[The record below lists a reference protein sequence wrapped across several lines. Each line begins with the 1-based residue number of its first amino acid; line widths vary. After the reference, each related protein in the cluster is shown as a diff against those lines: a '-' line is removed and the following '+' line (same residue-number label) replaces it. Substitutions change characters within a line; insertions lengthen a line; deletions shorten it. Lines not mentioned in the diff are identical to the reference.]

1 MKRYGIGQGALL
13 LDNAAA
19 GIDEILAGLGRSRMY
34 AATVVGTAG
43 VGNKAIAQFKNP
55 AASGKTAYFLLGDL
69 WVATAMTIAAVFDGT
84 DNAGATASIPMFDG
98 GAAGVVVVGGS
109 NAAAVTGTPF
119 LGTPSLPINT
129 AYLLP
134 GWFWAALPPGK
145 NLQFQGGT
153 ANQAFTV
160 NARWIELST

>member
-1 MKRYGIGQGALL
+1 MRRHGIGQGGLL
-13 LDNAAA
+13 LDNAQAA
-19 GIDEILAGLGRSRMY
+19 LDEILAGLGRARMY
-34 AATVVGTAG
+34 AATIVGTAG
-43 VGNKAIAQFKNP
+43 VGNKAIAQAKNP
-55 AASGKTAYFLLGDL
+55 AASGKSAYFLLGDL

-84 DNAGATASIPMFDG
+84 DNGGATASIPMYDG

-109 NAAAVTGTPF
+109 NAAAVTGTAF
-119 LGTPSLPINT
+119 LTTPSLPINT

-153 ANQAFTV
+153 VNQAFTV
-160 NARWIELST
+160 NLRWIELAT

>member
-1 MKRYGIGQGALL
+1 VKLQGTGQGALL
-13 LDNAAA
+13 LDSAPQAL
-19 GIDEILAGLGRSRMY
+19 DEILGALGRARMF

-43 VGNKAIAQFKNP
+43 AGNKAIAQFKNP

-69 WVATAMTIAAVFDGT
+69 WVAAAMQIAVVFDGT

-109 NAAAVTGTPF
+109 NAAAVTGTSF
-119 LGTPSLPINT
+119 LGTPSLAINT

-153 ANQAFTV
+153 VNQAFTV
-160 NARWIELST
+160 NGRWIELST

>member
-1 MKRYGIGQGALL
+1 VNVYGSGQGALL

-19 GIDEILAGLGRSRMY
+19 AIDEIIGALGRKRMY
-34 AATVVGTAG
+34 AQRVLGTAG
-43 VGNKAIAQFKNP
+43 AGNFAIAQFKNP

-69 WVATAMTIAAVFDGT
+69 WVAAAMTIAAVFDGT
-84 DNAGATASIPMFDG
+84 DNAGAVASVPMYDAG
-98 GAAGVVVVGGS
+98 PAGVVVTGGS
-109 NAAAVTGTPF
+109 NAAAVTGTAF

-129 AYLLP
+129 TYLLP

-160 NARWIELST
+160 NARWVELST